1 MHNPK
6 DFGFVKFLCLLTE
19 CKFDM
24 VADIAFIVD
33 QSSSIRSRNLQLV
46 RDFLESTIGGLD
58 VGEGKIKVA
67 VILYSDFPRADVY
80 LNTFDDKA
88 DILRYI
94 SRMAYGRG
102 KTYTGA
108 ALKFAKEHVFT
119 KAKGS
124 RKDEYV
130 QQVAVVITDG
140 KSTDDAAS
148 AAADLRRS
156 GVTVFALGIKD
167 TKEDDLREI
176 ASYPPKKFVLNVE
189 SFDQLN
195 SLAKILTKTLC
206 NEIANAIIPKISFSA
221 ILKGWH
227 NIFNK
232 TFFFLLLAQCSTC
245 LTIPIS

>member
-1 MHNPK
+1 M
-6 DFGFVKFLCLLTE
+6 
-19 CKFDM
+19 
-24 VADIAFIVD
+24 ADIAFIVD
-33 QSSSIRSRNLQLV
+33 QSSSIRSKNFQLV
-46 RDFLESTIGGLD
+46 RDFLENTIGGLD

-80 LNTFDDKA
+80 LDTFSNKA

-94 SRMAYGRG
+94 SSMAYGRG

-108 ALKFAKEHVFT
+108 ALRFAKEHVFT
-119 KAKGS
+119 KARGS
-124 RKDEYV
+124 RRDEHV

-140 KSTDDAAS
+140 KSTDNKSVAS

-167 TKEDDLREI
+167 AKEDDLREI

-189 SFDQLN
+189 RFDQLN

-206 NEIANAIIPKISFSA
+206 NEITDAIIPKFSLRA
-221 ILKGWH
+221 VLKGLH
-227 NIFNK
+227 YF
-232 TFFFLLLAQCSTC
+232 
-245 LTIPIS
+245 